1 MHPGEIIPYESAIL
15 INQGQPRTTITVT
28 NTSDHA
34 VQVTSH
40 YHFFEA
46 NKRLRFNRAVSYGK
60 RLDVASGA
68 AVRWQP
74 GETREV
80 TLIDIAGKRM
90 VYGFQGLVNGRLTEE
105 QRGEALRMA
114 QSRGFLD
121 QEALP

>member
-1 MHPGEIIPYESAIL
+1 MKPGEIMSGEGVVR
-15 INQGQPRTTITVT
+15 INQDGKPVTIPVT

-46 NKRLRFNRAVSYGK
+46 NKRLRFNRAASYGK
-60 RLDVASGA
+60 RLDVPSGS

-80 TLIDIAGKRM
+80 TLIDIAGKRRIF
-90 VYGFQGLVNGRLTEE
+90 GFQGLVNGRLTEE
-105 QRGEALRMA
+105 RLGEALRQA
-114 QSRGFLD
+114 RDRGFLD
-121 QEALP
+121 VEN

>member
-1 MHPGEIIPYESAIL
+1 MKPGEIMSGEGVVR
-15 INQGQPRTTITVT
+15 INQDGKPVTIPVT

-46 NKRLRFNRAVSYGK
+46 NKRLRFNRAASYGK
-60 RLDVASGA
+60 RLDVPSGS

-80 TLIDIAGKRM
+80 TLIDIAGRRRIF
-90 VYGFQGLVNGRLTEE
+90 GFQGLVNGRLTDE
-105 QRGEALRMA
+105 RLGEALRQA
-114 QSRGFLD
+114 RDRGFLD
-121 QEALP
+121 QEN

>member
-1 MHPGEIIPYESAIL
+1 MKPGEIMSGEGVVR
-15 INQGQPRTTITVT
+15 INQDGKPVTIPVT

-46 NKRLRFNRAVSYGK
+46 NKRLRFNRAASYGK
-60 RLDVASGA
+60 RLDVPSGS

-80 TLIDIAGKRM
+80 TLIDIAGKRRIF
-90 VYGFQGLVNGRLTEE
+90 GFQGLINGRLTDE
-105 QRGEALRMA
+105 RLGEALRQA
-114 QSRGFLD
+114 RARGFLD
-121 QEALP
+121 QEN

>member
-1 MHPGEIIPYESAIL
+1 MKPGEIMSGEGVVR
-15 INQGQPRTTITVT
+15 INQDGKPVTIPVT

-46 NKRLRFNRAVSYGK
+46 NKRLRFNRAASYGK
-60 RLDVASGA
+60 RLDVPSGS

-80 TLIDIAGKRM
+80 ALIDIAGNRRIF
-90 VYGFQGLVNGRLTEE
+90 GFQGLVNRRLTDE
-105 QRGEALRMA
+105 RLGEALRQA
-114 QSRGFLD
+114 RDRGFLD
-121 QEALP
+121 QEN